1 MSIGELETLT
11 ARRSS
16 TGLVIARVW
25 REFGPPILLTV
36 LIIGGWEAVM
46 RIFRVSEILVPR
58 PSSILHALIDRSD
71 ILIDASRTTL
81 LVIFYGFVASA
92 VIGIALAL
100 ALVRLPWLYRATYPL
115 IVLFQTVPKVA
126 LAPIFVIWFG
136 YLLLPKVL
144 LIIVISFFPITLNLI
159 TGLRSVDPN
168 LLLLMRSVGCSSTET
183 LARVMMPSALP
194 HLFAGLKIAVTFA
207 VIGAIVAEFAG
218 ANRGIGYL
226 IQFAS
231 SQLDTALMFAA
242 LLVVSA
248 MGVVLY
254 YGLVLI
260 EYFAIPWAVGI
271 GARDI

>member
-1 MSIGELETLT
+1 
-11 ARRSS
+11 
-16 TGLVIARVW
+16 
-25 REFGPPILLTV
+25 
-36 LIIGGWEAVM
+36 
-46 RIFRVSEILVPR
+46 
-58 PSSILHALIDRSD
+58 
-71 ILIDASRTTL
+71 
-81 LVIFYGFVASA
+81 
-92 VIGIALAL
+92 
-100 ALVRLPWLYRATYPL
+100 
-115 IVLFQTVPKVA
+115 
-126 LAPIFVIWFG
+126 
-136 YLLLPKVL
+136 
-144 LIIVISFFPITLNLI
+144 
-159 TGLRSVDPN
+159 
-168 LLLLMRSVGCSSTET
+168 
-183 LARVMMPSALP
+183 
-194 HLFAGLKIAVTFA
+194 VTFA